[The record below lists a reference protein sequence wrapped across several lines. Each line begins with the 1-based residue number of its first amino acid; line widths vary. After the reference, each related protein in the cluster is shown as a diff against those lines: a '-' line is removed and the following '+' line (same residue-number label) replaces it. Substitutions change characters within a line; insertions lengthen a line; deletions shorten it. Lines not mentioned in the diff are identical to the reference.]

1 MIVAYNRPP
10 NLGNLLSYRNITVQN
25 GPPVSSYYRI
35 TDQRGP
41 GERERE
47 RERERGRERERE
59 IVEREGERAVASRS
73 HSSSFTL

>member
-10 NLGNLLSYRNITVQN
+10 NLGNFLSYRNITVQN
-25 GPPVSSYYRI
+25 GPPVSSYRI

-47 RERERGRERERE
+47 RERERES
-59 IVEREGERAVASRS
+59 V
-73 HSSSFTL
+73 